1 MEARAPRAAGADAP
15 TPTWLRGSAGFSA
28 AALPSPQREPSG
40 GEGPFCPT
48 FLLPHTAAFATEGAE
63 GTEERGAHRIP
74 GRRGPRRPWGQSR
87 GESGVRAAAR
97 GGGTGREDRGG
108 GAAGFLRPPT
118 EPRAPR
124 ERPGM
129 APRTAAP
136 PPARAAPQRQRCR
149 IPSPAQPSPAQRG
162 RPPAP
167 SRGQRRQRG
176 QARPGPSAGTRP
188 AAPRSP
194 RPPPS
199 REGRRPGA
207 PAAPWGRP
215 DRDVRHR
222 PGRPSPPPAPS
233 PGPVPRCNADV
244 PGATPRALPGAS
256 GDGRRPERVPCGCG
270 RGRAA
275 AGCGRWRQA
284 GCPPLRPEPALTP
297 RILPRLRG
305 GAARAGTGTAARGR
319 PRAAAG
325 AGGGTCTHARRGREA
340 RDNPP
345 ASARPHRPAP
355 GSPPRSAPAGADLV
369 AYLRQVNPRQALPLR
384 APLRDPA
391 RRALRW
397 TDGRMDRRTRPRR
410 GQPRRR
416 AGASQVRV
424 PLARGGRRQGHAA
437 PRRSAPGA
445 LRRSSRGGGRCGGA
459 ERGARRPRLG
469 PPRRRQLRPS
479 SAPPASARPRPRP
492 RAAAPLAAAWSSR
505 RLPRAA
511 PRRGGLEQPGPP
523 RPAART
529 AEPQPPARPPPPPR
543 RRAAGPPPA
552 APGSGLRAAGR
563 DQARAPARRRTRLR
577 LPRHAG
583 AGLRRRAP
591 RAAAAPGAPHSPPG
605 ATALP
610 RIRSGRGRRG
620 RERCAQFELA
630 IGPVDAPAE
639 PSRGVGA
646 RPQLRSARLHPRGT
660 QLPASCPC
668 PAGPRARTAKPRF

>member
-1 MEARAPRAAGADAP
+1 MQMCRARLPSRYLVPPGTGGGRSASPAGAAAAGPRRAAGAGGRRAARRSAP
-15 TPTWLRGSAGFSA
+15 SRRSPPASYRGSAA
-28 AALPSPQREPSG
+28 ELP
-40 GEGPFCPT
+40 
-48 FLLPHTAAFATEGAE
+48 A
-63 GTEERGAHRIP
+63 
-74 GRRGPRRPWGQSR
+74 
-87 GESGVRAAAR
+87 
-97 GGGTGREDRGG
+97 
-108 GAAGFLRPPT
+108 
-118 EPRAPR
+118 
-124 ERPGM
+124 
-129 APRTAAP
+129 
-136 PPARAAPQRQRCR
+136 
-149 IPSPAQPSPAQRG
+149 
-162 RPPAP
+162 
-167 SRGQRRQRG
+167 
-176 QARPGPSAGTRP
+176 
-188 AAPRSP
+188 
-194 RPPPS
+194 
-199 REGRRPGA
+199 
-207 PAAPWGRP
+207 
-215 DRDVRHR
+215 
-222 PGRPSPPPAPS
+222 
-233 PGPVPRCNADV
+233 
-244 PGATPRALPGAS
+244 
-256 GDGRRPERVPCGCG
+256 
-270 RGRAA
+270 
-275 AGCGRWRQA
+275 
-284 GCPPLRPEPALTP
+284 
-297 RILPRLRG
+297 
-305 GAARAGTGTAARGR
+305 AGTGTAARER

-384 APLRDPA
+384 TPLRDPA

-397 TDGRMDRRTRPRR
+397 TDGRMDRRTWPRR

-416 AGASQVRV
+416 AGASRVRV

-479 SAPPASARPRPRP
+479 SAPPASARPRPR
-492 RAAAPLAAAWSSR
+492 AAAPLAAAWSSR

-552 APGSGLRAAGR
+552 GPGSGLRAAGR

-591 RAAAAPGAPHSPPG
+591 RAAAVPGAPHSPPG

-610 RIRSGRGRRG
+610 RVRSGRGRRG
-620 RERCAQFELA
+620 RGRCADFELA
-630 IGPVDAPAE
+630 ICPVDAPAE

-646 RPQLRSARLHPRGT
+646 RPQLRSAPPSGHAAACILPVPRRSAGT
-660 QLPASCPC
+660 DCNTALLGGMVLAAEGN
-668 PAGPRARTAKPRF
+668 AGSSVRAVNWSVLGDCGIVTCLLDL